1 MQNLKDFTVG
11 GVNFNAITIPKLY
24 NQLTN
29 RNNQTKG
36 YALVRSHHCSSR
48 ETIDYGPGNDDVAE
62 KD

>member
-36 YALVRSHHCSSR
+36 YVTVSGASGVVESHNSKL
-48 ETIDYGPGNDDVAE
+48 IQ
-62 KD
+62 